1 MRDLLLTISDEDIHA
16 TFGIGGNVLGLPV
29 MLIELAGVPRR
40 EWGLVM
46 LIEIPANIVGVFAFA
61 LIEHGVVHFI
71 QRHWTGDQ
79 LSPK

>member
-1 MRDLLLTISDEDIHA
+1 
-16 TFGIGGNVLGLPV
+16 